1 MPQIFADTNYW
12 IAILNPRDALH
23 ARALDVARQ
32 HASSPIL
39 TTEMVLSEVFASFA
53 RFGPSIRG
61 AVVALEA
68 ELRRSSSVE
77 LVPQSRNQFR
87 SACDLCKQREDKNW
101 SLVDCASFRLMHE
114 RGLTDALTNDAHF
127 EQAGFRALLR

>member
-1 MPQIFADTNYW
+1 MQHIFADTNYW
-12 IAILNPRDALH
+12 IAILNPRDSLH
-23 ARALDVARQ
+23 ARALDVGKR

-39 TTEMVLSEVFASFA
+39 TTEMVLSEVFASLA

-68 ELRRSSSVE
+68 ELRRSSRVE
-77 LVPQSRNQFR
+77 LVPQSRTQFR
-87 SACDLCKQREDKNW
+87 SACDLYTERDDKSW

-114 RGLTDALTNDAHF
+114 RGLAEALTNDAHF